1 MTDLKLTPYW
11 WESAPLEN
19 ASSVDVPASAD
30 VCIVGAG
37 FAGLSAALHLAR
49 AGRSVVVLDS
59 QRAGE
64 GASTRNGGIASGN
77 IKFAFDDM
85 IEKFGLDRAKDI
97 YAEGIAARDHL
108 SAMIKAEKIECGFQ
122 ITGRF
127 TGANYAVDYEKQARE
142 VDVLNKHLDM
152 GAEMVLKANQHTE
165 LGTDLYQG
173 GQIRPDIAGLHP
185 GQLHKAMLDRAVGA
199 GACVISETRVCK
211 INKTESGFDII
222 TARGSLVARDVIVAT
237 NGYTDGLITWL
248 ERRIIPIPSQIIAT
262 ENIEPQLMDQLMPK
276 RRMLGNTLNLYNYF
290 RPSPDGKSIIFGGR
304 KGADTDDL
312 VKKTEGLQA
321 QLVELF
327 PELKDVGISH
337 SWWGYTGYTF
347 DYLPKVT
354 VHDGI
359 HYAVGFCGSGV
370 VWATWLGLKSAL
382 AILGEQDAETVF
394 AKYPFQTRPLYS
406 GKPWFLPFF
415 IGLYDVKDRLNRLRY
430 G

>member
-1 MTDLKLTPYW
+1 MSNLKLTPYW
-11 WESAPLEN
+11 WEAAPLED
-19 ASSVDVPASAD
+19 AVPVEVPTSAD

-49 AGRSVVVLDS
+49 AGRSVVVFDS

-64 GASTRNGGIASGN
+64 GASSRNGGIASGN
-77 IKFAFDDM
+77 IKFAFNDM
-85 IEKFGLDRAKDI
+85 IKKFGLDQAKDI

-108 SAMIKAEKIECGFQ
+108 EALIKTEKIDCDFQ
-122 ITGRF
+122 VTGRF
-127 TGANYAVDYEKQARE
+127 TGANYAVDYENQSRE
-142 VDVLNKHLDM
+142 VDVLNKHLNM
-152 GAEMVLKANQHTE
+152 GAEMVSKADQQTE

-173 GQIRPDIAGLHP
+173 GQVRPDIAGLHP
-185 GQLHKAMLDRAVGA
+185 GQLHRGLLDRVLEA
-199 GACVISETRVCK
+199 GALVVSETRVSK
-211 INKTESGFDII
+211 ITKSETGFSVI

-237 NGYTDGLITWL
+237 NGYTDGLIPWL

-262 ENIEPQLMDQLMPK
+262 ETIAPELMNQLMPK

-290 RPSPDGKSIIFGGR
+290 RPSPDGKCIIFGGR
-304 KGADTDDL
+304 KGADTDDPTQ
-312 VKKTEGLQA
+312 KTEGLRG
-321 QLVELF
+321 QLGEIF
-327 PELKDVGISH
+327 PELKDIGISH

-394 AKYPFQTRPLYS
+394 AKYPFQTRPMYS
-406 GKPWFLPFF
+406 GKPWFLPFV
-415 IGLYDVKDRLNRLRY
+415 IGWYDVKDKLSRLRY